1 TRIPKMASSAEFAE
15 YVNQLDIEAGETPQ
29 YTEAEIQLFREGT
42 DPDYLNTDWYGEVLK
57 KSSFQSQHHLSVRGG
72 SEAINFSVSGSYT
85 REGSIFKNGSLD
97 YRTYGLRSNL
107 DAKISDFLK
116 IGFDLNGQLENGNYP
131 AHSTIAAFGALKQNP
146 MTPVY
151 WPNGLPSTG
160 IEFGANPAI
169 LGTSLTGNNN
179 IKTYRILAKTSFDLT
194 VPWVTGLGI
203 DWYLTLN
210 NDNGGEKIRP
220 ARWTV
225 YDYTR
230 PTDSYIPLL
239 VRRILTPELTESYSG
254 NASTLINLRIQ

>member
-15 YVNQLDIEAGETPQ
+15 YINQLDLEAGENPQ
-29 YTEAEIQLFREGT
+29 YTDAEIQLFREGT
-42 DPDYLNTDWYGEVLK
+42 DPNYLNTDWYGEVLK
-57 KSSFQSQHHLSVRGG
+57 NSSFQNQHHLSVRGG
-72 SEAINFSVSGSYT
+72 SETINFSVSGSYT

-179 IKTYRILAKTSFDLT
+179 IKTYRMLAKSSFDLI
-194 VPWVTGLGI
+194 VPWVKGLGL
-203 DWYLTLN
+203 DGYFSFN
-210 NDNGGEKIRP
+210 NDIREQKDWQTP
-220 ARWTV
+220 WTV
-225 YDYTR
+225 YDYNKQ
-230 PTDSYIPLL
+230 TDTYIPQLGG
-239 VRRILTPELTESYSG
+239 RNLTPELSQSFSRSP
-254 NASTLINLRIQ
+254 NTLIN